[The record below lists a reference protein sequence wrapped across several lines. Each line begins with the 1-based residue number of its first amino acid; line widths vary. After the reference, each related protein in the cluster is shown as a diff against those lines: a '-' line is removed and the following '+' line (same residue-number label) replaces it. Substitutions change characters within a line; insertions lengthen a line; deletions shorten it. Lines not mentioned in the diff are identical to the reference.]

1 MAASGEIR
9 CPRMGRSDGR
19 RHAWGSPIRAL
30 LERTFGRSVVSDPH
44 PHRSRRHHPHSR
56 VGHHPARS
64 EVFALR
70 LLRRSM
76 GPRAADIERIRGCWT
91 ENRPING
98 LLRPCEQAP
107 RVIGPPDFGRLL
119 VPKGPQTPV
128 FPGPS
133 RRKRARDRP
142 CALTKAPQSC
152 SRPFPTPAY
161 GSPHFCSRPPRRWG
175 EPMATG
181 GPSSGRRRETQY
193 RV

>member
-9 CPRMGRSDGR
+9 CPRIGRSDGR

-76 GPRAADIERIRGCWT
+76 LPRAADIERIRGCWT
-91 ENRPING
+91 EKQAHKRPSQA
-98 LLRPCEQAP
+98 LRTGAACDRTP
-107 RVIGPPDFGRLL
+107 RF
-119 VPKGPQTPV
+119 
-128 FPGPS
+128 
-133 RRKRARDRP
+133 
-142 CALTKAPQSC
+142 
-152 SRPFPTPAY
+152 RPFARPE
-161 GSPHFCSRPPRRWG
+161 RPPNPSVSGALSAKTCARSTLRAYESSPILLTTLPHSCLRKSPLLLTAAAAVGRTDGHRWAVIR
-175 EPMATG
+175 PPT
-181 GPSSGRRRETQY
+181 
-193 RV
+193 